1 MPVVIIIFMIPERAV
16 LRVGSIGSTAAY
28 GPAGI
33 VLRCTSRIGGRAG
46 STAAFPSRHSM
57 RLRLHVSP
65 PRQTLILRLAV
76 ASLPR
81 REPTS

>member
-46 STAAFPSRHSM
+46 STAAFPPATR
-57 RLRLHVSP
+57 
-65 PRQTLILRLAV
+65 
-76 ASLPR
+76 
-81 REPTS
+81 